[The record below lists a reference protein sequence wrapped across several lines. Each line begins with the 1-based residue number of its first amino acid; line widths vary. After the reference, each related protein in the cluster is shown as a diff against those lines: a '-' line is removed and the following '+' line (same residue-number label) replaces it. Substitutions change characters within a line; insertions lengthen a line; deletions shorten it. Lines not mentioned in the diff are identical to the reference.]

1 MSSSKGYQFSISG
14 NTVTAVY
21 EVKNGRMKAERMDSD
36 ESWSF
41 DGTHVI
47 KSEMDDGRLEITT
60 YADVDKDGLFF
71 ETGKTYSASG
81 SPSWGGAGAAPVS
94 PGAGSGE
101 KGLRFDIDSS
111 GVVKGISKVG
121 NGRVKSKEMDWDEVW
136 SFDGRGVT
144 KTETKHGKK
153 EMSVYTDDNN
163 DGVFQKI
170 YEVKVMT
177 GSGTRSPE
185 RHDSGRAGGRDDR
198 DDWGDGG
205 AADLGRPGLK
215 LGLVGV
221 SDAAGLSPVDF
232 PFA

>member
-81 SPSWGGAGAAPVS
+81 SPSWGGQVRRRFHLVRGAAKRGCALISTPV
-94 PGAGSGE
+94 G
-101 KGLRFDIDSS
+101 
-111 GVVKGISKVG
+111 
-121 NGRVKSKEMDWDEVW
+121 W
-136 SFDGRGVT
+136 S
-144 KTETKHGKK
+144 
-153 EMSVYTDDNN
+153 
-163 DGVFQKI
+163 
-170 YEVKVMT
+170 
-177 GSGTRSPE
+177 
-185 RHDSGRAGGRDDR
+185 RAYRR
-198 DDWGDGG
+198 WGM
-205 AADLGRPGLK
+205 A
-215 LGLVGV
+215 V
-221 SDAAGLSPVDF
+221 
-232 PFA
+232 